1 MELNCSRSLK
11 EQNNNFMYL
20 LPKYLSANLSAIN
33 EQKILKIQIVSSGVL
48 MNRRIF
54 YFSLLSLAITGC
66 GSVNNK
72 TAMGNFEYA
81 KEQEAQKIVIPENLN
96 KPKEAKDFFI
106 ANNINHQGPI
116 GENVDVRAPSLVLP
130 VASSSRVVPGT
141 KNAKI
146 WFDQVLE
153 ESDLNAF
160 IHEALKEQLVADN
173 VVLTSI
179 DSEGTVLESEWY
191 HSEEVSGYWLF
202 ESVDNAESLRYRFTF
217 ETKPHGRS
225 VALTVELIDY
235 MRTDQ
240 SGASKTM
247 DIIDKQRAEMAM
259 LNEIVAQVDFKYR
272 LNQRE
277 NRLMRAKQKFVTL
290 GENLEEEPAYIAEID
305 VEMLWSNMPLFFAD
319 YGFEITDL
327 NESNKIYFVDFVK
340 PDNSLWA
347 VIWGNDLP
355 VIDVDDAKYQFALAD
370 LDGKTTITIYDG
382 NGNVL
387 PVETLER
394 IFPVMEAGLSFK
406 DAF

>member
-1 MELNCSRSLK
+1 
-11 EQNNNFMYL
+11 
-20 LPKYLSANLSAIN
+20 
-33 EQKILKIQIVSSGVL
+33 

-72 TAMGNFEYA
+72 TAIGNFEYA
-81 KEQEAQKIVIPENLN
+81 KKQEAQKIVVPDNLDN
-96 KPKEAKDFFI
+96 PKEAKDFFI
-106 ANNINHQGPI
+106 TNDINHEGPI
-116 GENVDVRAPSLVLP
+116 GADVDVRAPSLVLP

-141 KNAKI
+141 KTAKI

-153 ESDLNAF
+153 DSDLNTF
-160 IHEALKEQLVADN
+160 IHEALKEQLASDN
-173 VVLTSI
+173 VVLRAVG
-179 DSEGTVLESEWY
+179 SEGNILESDWY
-191 HSEEVSGYWLF
+191 HSEELSGYWLF
-202 ESVDNAESLRYRFTF
+202 ESVDNTESLRYRFVF

-225 VALTVELIDY
+225 VAITVELIDY

-247 DIIDKQRAEMAM
+247 NIIDKQRAEMAM
-259 LNEIVAQVDFKYR
+259 LNEIVAQVDYKYR
-272 LNQRE
+272 LQQRE
-277 NRLMRAKQKFVTL
+277 NRLMRANQKFVTI
-290 GENLEEEPAYIAEID
+290 GENVEAEPAYIAEID
-305 VEMLWSNMPLFFAD
+305 LEMLWSNMPLFFAD

-327 NESNKIYFVDFVK
+327 NESKKIYFVDFVK

-347 VIWGNDLP
+347 VIWGDDTP
-355 VIDVDDAKYQFALAD
+355 VIDVDDAKYQFVLAD
-370 LDGKTTITIYDG
+370 VDGKTSITLYDG

-394 IFPVMEAGLSFK
+394 IFPVMETGLSFR

>member
-1 MELNCSRSLK
+1 
-11 EQNNNFMYL
+11 
-20 LPKYLSANLSAIN
+20 
-33 EQKILKIQIVSSGVL
+33 

-72 TAMGNFEYA
+72 TAMGDFEYA
-81 KEQEAQKIVIPENLN
+81 KQQEAQKIVIPDNLDN
-96 KPKEAKDFFI
+96 PKETKDFFI
-106 ANNINHQGPI
+106 TDDINHQGPI
-116 GENVDVRAPSLVLP
+116 GKNVDVRAPSLVLP

-141 KNAKI
+141 KTAKI

-160 IHEALKEQLVADN
+160 IHDALKEQLASDN
-173 VVLTSI
+173 VMLTAV
-179 DSEGTVLESEWY
+179 DSSGNVLESEWY
-191 HSEEVSGYWLF
+191 HSEVLSGYWLF
-202 ESVDNAESLRYRFTF
+202 ESVDSSESLRFRFLF

-225 VALTVELIDY
+225 VAVTVELIDY

-240 SGASKTM
+240 SGASKSM

-272 LNQRE
+272 LKQRE
-277 NRLMRAKQKFVTL
+277 NRLMRANQKFVTI
-290 GENLEEEPAYIAEID
+290 GENIEAEPAYIAEID
-305 VEMLWSNMPLFFAD
+305 IEMLWSNMPLFFAD

-327 NESNKIYFVDFVK
+327 NESKKIYFVDFVK

-347 VIWGNDLP
+347 VIWGDDTP
-355 VIDVDDAKYQFALAD
+355 IIDVDDAKYQFVLAD
-370 LDGKTTITIYDG
+370 VDGKTSVTLYDG

-394 IFPVMEAGLSFK
+394 IFPVMEAGLSFR